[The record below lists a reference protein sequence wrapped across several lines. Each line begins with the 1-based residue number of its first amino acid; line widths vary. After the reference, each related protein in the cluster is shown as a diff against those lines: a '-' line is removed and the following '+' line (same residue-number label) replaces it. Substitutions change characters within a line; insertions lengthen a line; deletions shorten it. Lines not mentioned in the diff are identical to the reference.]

1 METFHPSLAAQLD
14 CSKRLSWKKNFTN
27 IYPEVVAAVDVAVVT
42 VAVAEASLPA
52 EAAAEVAAAAVT
64 VAVEVLAVAVVLLE
78 AEEVPVAEPVEA
90 RAVEPRLSLSR
101 E

>member
-1 METFHPSLAAQLD
+1 M
-14 CSKRLSWKKNFTN
+14 
-27 IYPEVVAAVDVAVVT
+27 DVAVVT

-90 RAVEPRLSLSR
+90 RAVEPRLSLSPIAMLVSSSPAAR
-101 E
+101 KICSLPRT